1 MKKIKLLHIL
11 TELQL
16 TNGITSYV
24 MNHYQRLDHEKF
36 SVDFLIAKTADQK
49 YVDMIEKYNDRIL
62 YSPKISMKNYA
73 KFVKHAKE
81 LFHEHKYD
89 IVHSHEFNWGMPYL
103 REAKRVGIPVRIF
116 HAHATQS
123 SPSLI
128 KRFRNALLI
137 PKTIH
142 AASDLWSCSEIAGK
156 FFFKDKAFFLSHNAI
171 NEEKFQFN
179 QEYREDI
186 RNLLNLDNK
195 TKLIGFFGRFEA
207 QKNPM
212 HTLNVFKEL
221 LKLRSDI
228 HLLMVGSGSLEK
240 NILEF
245 ISNEKLESKITVFS
259 PRRDIYKFY
268 SAIDLFLL
276 PSLYEGLPVVGVEAL
291 FSNLPQVYSTNITR
305 EINLI
310 DSIHYLPLE
319 LSTDMWARKI
329 STFLDM
335 NVSRVLNDTSKLNVY
350 KIDYQA
356 KMVEDKYLSYF
367 KGENN

>member
-1 MKKIKLLHIL
+1 
-11 TELQL
+11 
-16 TNGITSYV
+16 
-24 MNHYQRLDHEKF
+24 
-36 SVDFLIAKTADQK
+36 
-49 YVDMIEKYNDRIL
+49 
-62 YSPKISMKNYA
+62 
-73 KFVKHAKE
+73 
-81 LFHEHKYD
+81 
-89 IVHSHEFNWGMPYL
+89 
-103 REAKRVGIPVRIF
+103 F

-212 HTLNVFKEL
+212 HTLNVFQEM
-221 LKLRSDI
+221 LKLRNDV

-240 NILEF
+240 DILEF
-245 ISNEKLESKITVFS
+245 ISEEK
-259 PRRDIYKFY
+259 
-268 SAIDLFLL
+268 
-276 PSLYEGLPVVGVEAL
+276 
-291 FSNLPQVYSTNITR
+291 
-305 EINLI
+305 
-310 DSIHYLPLE
+310 
-319 LSTDMWARKI
+319 
-329 STFLDM
+329 
-335 NVSRVLNDTSKLNVY
+335 
-350 KIDYQA
+350 
-356 KMVEDKYLSYF
+356 
-367 KGENN
+367 